1 MFLLLKTAWFSQL
14 RPMKC
19 QLEKVT
25 NLYWG
30 RVPFS
35 LSLAHTTAPLWR
47 FVLNRRTLLAI
58 FNVPSW
64 KNNELWEEISAIP
77 LQPKGFKNWQGRM
90 VGLNTLLSEFNV
102 CPCEFAALNSLQ
114 MLILSIQNTLPEV
127 NSPCNTRP
135 LVWNLSS
142 KPDLCWFLA
151 PTLLALEK
159 VCNV

>member
-1 MFLLLKTAWFSQL
+1 MFLLLKTVWFSQI
-14 RPMKC
+14 RPMKI
-19 QLEKVT
+19 QSEKVT

-77 LQPKGFKNWQGRM
+77 LQAKGLKNWQGRM
-90 VGLNTLLSEFNV
+90 IGLTTLLSEFKV
-102 CPCEFAALNSLQ
+102 CPCEFATPNSLQ

-127 NSPCNTRP
+127 NSPCNARP
-135 LVWNLSS
+135 LACNLSS
-142 KPDLCWFLA
+142 KPELCWYLG

-159 VCNV
+159 VWDV

>member
-19 QLEKVT
+19 QLETVT

-77 LQPKGFKNWQGRM
+77 LQTKGLKNWQGRM
-90 VGLNTLLSEFNV
+90 VGLTTLLSEFKV
-102 CPCEFAALNSLQ
+102 CPCELAALNSLQ

-127 NSPCNTRP
+127 NSPCNARP
-135 LVWNLSS
+135 LASNLSS
-142 KPDLCWFLA
+142 KPELCWFLA
-151 PTLLALEK
+151 PPLLALEK